1 MNIFVKCIMYTL
13 AEKNRN
19 CIKSRFIGK
28 RTTFEF
34 FQYKTFLF
42 FIVKFF
48 NIFEK
53 CIYWPISNE
62 TVENQDLY
70 RNKDDF

>member
-48 NIFEK
+48 
-53 CIYWPISNE
+53 
-62 TVENQDLY
+62 
-70 RNKDDF
+70 